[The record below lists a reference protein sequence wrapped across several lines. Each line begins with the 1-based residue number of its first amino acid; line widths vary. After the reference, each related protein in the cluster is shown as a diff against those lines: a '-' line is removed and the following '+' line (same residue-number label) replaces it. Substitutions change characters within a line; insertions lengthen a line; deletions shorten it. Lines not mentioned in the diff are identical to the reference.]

1 MHARSFAK
9 NRLSIG
15 PFNRIH
21 QRTTSFKALGI
32 PLIAV
37 PHKGSLPSDLDLF
50 SVSEDGLEL
59 DDERYHPEHGREYD
73 SDRGGD
79 PNIDIFEVVDMD
91 ATQDTTLPSP
101 VVQNRFS
108 QFSIGG
114 KRRDG
119 DGDGD
124 GSAMARLKTHM
135 LAEVDGEQSTAPLTA
150 YCFMTGFI
158 DSVTFSAIFVWCAFQ
173 TGNSVQLALALA
185 RLFNGQHDRTFHIA
199 DRQALCSVLTFIL
212 GAFIGRLGDKLGCKT
227 RLWLTLGTFIQTL
240 FTLAAAIA
248 IWQSH
253 QGSVADVRANP
264 AWTNVASFVCV
275 GFMSASMGLQGI
287 MGKRVNT
294 QFTTTVVLT
303 TTWCELMADPKLFDI
318 RRIVISRDHKIL
330 AIVSL
335 FLGGFIGRVLI
346 DIVGSAGTLGIG
358 AGIRLLIS
366 VWWVFVPEK
375 KKK

>member
-32 PLIAV
+32 PLIPVPV
-37 PHKGSLPSDLDLF
+37 PHRDKGLPSDLDIF
-50 SVSEDGLEL
+50 SISEDEPL
-59 DDERYHPEHGREYD
+59 DDEHEL
-73 SDRGGD
+73 D
-79 PNIDIFEVVDMD
+79 PNTDFFEVVDMD
-91 ATQDTTLPSP
+91 ATQDPTLPPP

-119 DGDGD
+119 DSDGGDGD
-124 GSAMARLKTHM
+124 GSIVAKLKTYM

-199 DRQALCSVLTFIL
+199 DRQALCSVLTFIF

-240 FTLAAAIA
+240 FTAAAAIA

-358 AGIRLLIS
+358 AGIRLIIS

-375 KKK
+375 KRK